1 MSCVTFLL
9 VPNGHQGVQT
19 VLQSHDLES
28 HVEGGQDEDTDSVGT
43 VDSQCLCLVH
53 PMHSFY
59 IIALN
64 IVLLTWLNRWGEWHV
79 AKRAVRICHRRSL
92 LHLPWLSLEFQ
103 IEKCYILGIHKWTN
117 KRRETCF
124 LFNHCHIWMPRG
136 SHSWLLPIVAKWCC
150 MSLIQPMKKY
160 CVAQF
165 LINTHFN
172 TPHLYSA
179 PASGETQA

>member
-79 AKRAVRICHRRSL
+79 AKRAVRICHQRSL

-103 IEKCYILGIHKWTN
+103 IEKCYILGIHKAELTN
-117 KRRETCF
+117 GEKPVFCLIIVTYEC
-124 LFNHCHIWMPRG
+124 LEVLIVG
-136 SHSWLLPIVAKWCC
+136 YYQSWQSDVACLSYSRWKNIVLPN
-150 MSLIQPMKKY
+150 S
-160 CVAQF
+160 
-165 LINTHFN
+165 
-172 TPHLYSA
+172 
-179 PASGETQA
+179 